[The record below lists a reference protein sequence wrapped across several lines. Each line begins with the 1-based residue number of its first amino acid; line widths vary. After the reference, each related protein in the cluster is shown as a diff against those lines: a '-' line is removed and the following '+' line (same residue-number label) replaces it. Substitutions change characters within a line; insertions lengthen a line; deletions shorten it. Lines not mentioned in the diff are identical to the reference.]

1 VRISRLVITLVLLA
15 FSGLGLEAR
24 AAANA
29 ANAANATAPAEKA
42 PDTMQA
48 RVLGCAACHG
58 GHGEGTANDYY
69 PRLAGKPAGYLYNQL
84 LAFRDGRRKYPPMNY
99 LLAYLPDPYL
109 LEIAQYFAAEH
120 PPFPAVAPAPIHVDA
135 TTLALGKSLVN
146 NGDVSRKIPACAAC
160 HGTSLTGM
168 EPAIPG
174 LLGLHAD
181 YISAQLGAWRYGTR
195 KTAAPDCMHD
205 IATRLA
211 DRDITAI
218 AAYLASLPAPADPAP
233 AAAGSLKMPLACGSE
248 AQAASHN
255 THTN

>member
-15 FSGLGLEAR
+15 FSSLGVEALG
-24 AAANA
+24 AAADTA
-29 ANAANATAPAEKA
+29 APAEKA

-58 GHGEGTANDYY
+58 GHGEGTGNDYY

-109 LEIAQYFAAEH
+109 LDIARYFAAER
-120 PPFPAVAPAPIHVDA
+120 PPFPAPAPVRVDA
-135 TTLALGKSLVN
+135 ATLALGKSLVG
-146 NGDVSRKIPACAAC
+146 NGDISRKIPACAAC
-160 HGTSLTGM
+160 HGAALTGM

-174 LLGLHAD
+174 LLGLHPD
-181 YISAQLGAWRYGTR
+181 YLSAQLGAWRYGTR
-195 KTAAPDCMHD
+195 KTVAPDCMHD
-205 IATRLA
+205 IAARLA

-218 AAYLASLPAPADPAP
+218 AAYLASLPAPENPVP
-233 AAAGSLKMPLACGSE
+233 VAAGSLKMPLACGSE
-248 AQAASHN
+248 AQADNSN
-255 THTN
+255 TH